1 MSLKINEKKRA
12 HHISAPISPNYPGF
26 GNSTSDSFFD
36 DYPPPPA
43 YQPQLNHNPTMN
55 AQQKTNL
62 NHFNQMNEFYHPT
75 PPPQT
80 VIIYRQPTRSKD
92 ACCWGCLAAMCL
104 CFGAKEC
111 C

>member
-1 MSLKINEKKRA
+1 MSLDKKKA
-12 HHISAPISPNYPGF
+12 HHISVPISPHYNHF
-26 GNSTSDSFFD
+26 GNSTSDSIFD
-36 DYPPPPA
+36 PPPA
-43 YQPQLNHNPTMN
+43 YQAPHLDSFHSTSNS
-55 AQQKTNL
+55 
-62 NHFNQMNEFYHPT
+62 FYQPT

-80 VIIYRQPTRSKD
+80 VIIHRQPTRSKD